1 MDEAIFLTFANVDEG
16 RINAGQHIFNGAE
29 IDVTNLIAAL
39 GHNQFINTFVGEHC
53 GDSQLLG
60 NDDLLGHG
68 EKDGPVGARPGG
80 NGTGAGAELGSG
92 GGTGLPPQS
101 GSSKQKRGLERASFQ
116 GAVLKISEP
125 KTEGKGAACP
135 RR

>member
-1 MDEAIFLTFANVDEG
+1 MDEAIFLTFANIDEG
-16 RINAGQHIFNGAE
+16 RINARQHIFNGAE

-68 EKDGPVGARPGG
+68 GKDGPVGARPGG
-80 NGTGAGAELGSG
+80 NGRNGTELGLEWSWDPV
-92 GGTGLPPQS
+92 TALACHRNQEALN
-101 GSSKQKRGLERASFQ
+101 KTDAWKERAF
-116 GAVLKISEP
+116 
-125 KTEGKGAACP
+125 KGQD
-135 RR
+135 

>member
-53 GDSQLLG
+53 SDSQLLG

-68 EKDGPVGARPGG
+68 GKDGPVGARPGG
-80 NGTGAGAELGSG
+80 NGRNGTELELGFG
-92 GGTGLPPQS
+92 DGTGLTPQS
-101 GSSKQKRGLERASFQ
+101 GGSQQNGALKERAFK
-116 GAVLKISEP
+116 GRTK
-125 KTEGKGAACP
+125 KT
-135 RR
+135 